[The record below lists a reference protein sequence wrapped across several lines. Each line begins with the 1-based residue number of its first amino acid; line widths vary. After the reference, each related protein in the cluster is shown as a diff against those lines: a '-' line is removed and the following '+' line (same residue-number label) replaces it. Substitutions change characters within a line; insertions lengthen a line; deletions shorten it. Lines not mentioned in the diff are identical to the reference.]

1 MTQTCWSTWTWFAA
15 SPAPS
20 YSRMV
25 SIMSSMSRCV
35 SGARMASSGT
45 GRAGCRST
53 GCPRRATFRIAMPS
67 ILLLD
72 LDLAHL
78 PHALGQTPGVGLEEA
93 LELRP
98 LLERDGRLQLVHRA
112 LEGWILDGLAERPAE
127 PGERGLGCAPR
138 GEDAGPDVE
147 LRVRVAELLEGRY
160 VRQRGHARVAPAGE
174 RTELAGLDV
183 GQHDG
188 RARGEGVHVAAEDRR
203 ERRPSARVGH
213 VAKLDPGR
221 VREQLHRHVDRAVD
235 ARRAERDLAGPL
247 PGVLDEVLRRL
258 PGLVRGHD
266 QDRRVGRDQRERP

>member
-78 PHALGQTPGVGLEEA
+78 PHALGQAPGVGVEEP
-93 LELRP
+93 LELLP
-98 LLERDGRLQLVHRA
+98 LLERDRRLELVHRA
-112 LEGWILDGLAERPAE
+112 FELGVLDGLAERLTE
-127 PGERGLGCAPR
+127 LRQRGLGGTLR

-147 LRVRVAELLEGRY
+147 LGVRIAELLEGRH
-160 VRQRGHARVAPAGE
+160 VRQRGDPRVAPAGQ
-174 RTELAGLDV
+174 RTELARLDV
-183 GQHDG
+183 GQHHG
-188 RARGEGVHVAAEDRR
+188 RAGGERVHVTAEDRG
-203 ERRPSARVGH
+203 ERRPRARVRH
-213 VAKLDPGR
+213 VAELDPGR
-221 VREQLHRHVDRAVD
+221 VREKLHRHVQRAVH
-235 ARRAERDLAGPL
+235 ARRAERDLARPL
-247 PGVLDEVLRRL
+247 FRVLDEVLRGL
-258 PGLVRGHD
+258 PGLSRGPPPD
-266 QDRRVGRDQRERP
+266 QNRKAAW